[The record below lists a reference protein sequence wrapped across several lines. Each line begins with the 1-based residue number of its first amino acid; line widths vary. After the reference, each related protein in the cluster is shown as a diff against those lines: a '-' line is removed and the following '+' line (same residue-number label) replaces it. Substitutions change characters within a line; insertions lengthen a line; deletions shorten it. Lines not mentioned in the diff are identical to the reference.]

1 MANRW
6 NKRRPYAC
14 KNNRN
19 FEGDTTE
26 CKSVGDR
33 ALYGLP
39 NHQTSFEGFAKEQD
53 NHFGGRRI
61 RLDVFPVSD
70 NGGELHRV
78 RGDYEG
84 IVEKVEKGANRHG
97 QSNE

>member
-6 NKRRPYAC
+6 NKRWPYAC
-14 KNNRN
+14 KNNRD
-19 FEGDTTE
+19 FEGEAAE
-26 CKSVGDR
+26 CKPVGDR
-33 ALYGLP
+33 ARYGLP
-39 NHQTSFEGFAKEQD
+39 NNQTSFECFAKEQD

-61 RLDVFPVSD
+61 WHDVFPVSK
-70 NGGELHRV
+70 NGGELRRV

-84 IVEKVEKGANRHG
+84 IVEKVEKGANRNG